1 MSYTNL
7 TQDEIETMTLFF
19 EYIDSD
25 HDGFV
30 TVNEIKEACSVDI
43 DADGTI
49 SEQEKNAS
57 AAPWIGALASQDQDG
72 DQRLSLHEL
81 LMYNSSSKGTI

>member
-1 MSYTNL
+1 MSYSNL

-30 TVNEIKEACSVDI
+30 TANEIKEACSVDI
-43 DADGTI
+43 NADGVI
-49 SEQEKNAS
+49 SEEEKNAS

-81 LMYNSSSKGTI
+81 LMYNSNSKGTI